1 MTELCLS
8 CSPGPFRKAP
18 GSSQSQ
24 PYVTRLAPSPQ
35 AGEFPSPSPVLRPLC
50 PGAALQ
56 PQGEAS
62 WSLRG
67 ELTLAPHL
75 GCTSLCAEVT
85 SGGLPGGDIIPQAIS
100 DRQRPRLPGESLQ
113 GRVLR
118 SWEEKRRALPL

>member
-1 MTELCLS
+1 MFILQPWALQEGAWEQPAPALCNQAGPQLS
-8 CSPGPFRKAP
+8 
-18 GSSQSQ
+18 
-24 PYVTRLAPSPQ
+24 

-56 PQGEAS
+56 PPGEAS
-62 WSLRG
+62 WSLGG

-85 SGGLPGGDIIPQAIS
+85 SRGLPGGDIIPQAVS
-100 DRQRPRLPGESLQ
+100 NRQRPRLPGESLQ

-118 SWEEKRRALPL
+118 SWEGKRRALPL